1 MSQKLYTDF
10 SSFLSRYFTGKVQ
23 KISIN
28 AGFTCPNRDGTLGR
42 GGCTYCNNRTFNPD
56 YCGDRGSVTQQL
68 EQGKAFFSR
77 KYPNMKYLAY
87 FQAYTNTYGEIEYL
101 KSLYEE
107 ALAVEGV
114 IGLVVGTRPDC
125 MPESL
130 LDYFEALSKDTF
142 VLIEYGVET
151 SNDDTLKR
159 INRGHSF
166 ACSVDAIHR
175 TAKRGLPVG
184 AHVILGL
191 PGEKR
196 EDILVSASK
205 IAQLPLD
212 TLKLHQLQLVK
223 GTAMAREYEQNPT
236 DFTLYTVEEYASLV
250 VDYLER
256 LNPAIAVER
265 FTSQSPKEL
274 LIAPDWGLKNYE
286 FVELVKR
293 ELIRRDTY
301 QGRLFES
308 SIY

>member
-77 KYPNMKYLAY
+77 KYPTMKYLAY
-87 FQAYTNTYGEIEYL
+87 FQAYTNTYGEIDHL

-130 LDYFEALSKDTF
+130 LDYFTALSRETF

-151 SNDDTLKR
+151 SNDATLKR

-166 ACSVDAIHR
+166 ACSVDAIQR

-191 PGEKR
+191 PGEKK

-212 TLKLHQLQLVK
+212 TLKLHQLQLVR
-223 GTAMAREYEQNPT
+223 GTVMAREFEQCPS
-236 DFTLYTVEEYASLV
+236 DFTLYTAEEYATLV

-301 QGRLFES
+301 QGRLFER